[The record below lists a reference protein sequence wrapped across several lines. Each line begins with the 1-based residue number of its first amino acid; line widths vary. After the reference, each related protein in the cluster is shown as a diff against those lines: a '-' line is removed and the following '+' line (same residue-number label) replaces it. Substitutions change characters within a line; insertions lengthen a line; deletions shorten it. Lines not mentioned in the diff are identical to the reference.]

1 MAGSKQSFDVQ
12 LTTDQM
18 AFMRSM
24 REKYDIADES
34 KTFRVVIDYL
44 MVTKDVHDDVFGKSR
59 CLRCD

>member
-1 MAGSKQSFDVQ
+1 MANAKQTFEVQ

-24 REKYDIADES
+24 KEKYEIADES

-44 MVTKDVHDDVFGKSR
+44 MVTQNVHDAVFGQSR
-59 CLRCD
+59 CLRCE